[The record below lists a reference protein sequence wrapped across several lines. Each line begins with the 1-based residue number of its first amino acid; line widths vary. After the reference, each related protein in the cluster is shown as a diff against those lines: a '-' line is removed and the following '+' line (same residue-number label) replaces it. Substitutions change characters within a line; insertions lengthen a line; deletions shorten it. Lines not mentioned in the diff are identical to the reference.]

1 MSIHAGTTLGGRYV
15 LRSLIA
21 VGGMG
26 EVWRAEDSELAR
38 PVAVKVL
45 KEHAAANETFLKR
58 FHNEARNAAGLS
70 HRNIAKVL
78 DYGDQEGI
86 AYLVMELVEGEPL
99 SATLERDRTLP
110 EPRLVHILLE
120 TAAGLQA
127 AHDAGV
133 MHRDI
138 KPGNLIVT
146 ADDTVKITDFG
157 VSRSMDQ
164 TTLTQTGMVMGT
176 AQYLAP
182 ELALGKP
189 ATPASDVYA
198 LGIIAYEAL
207 VGKRPFTAAS
217 AVDIAIAHVNEPVPP
232 LPSRIS
238 PDLVRLVENV
248 LEKNP
253 RKRPRSADALAER
266 LRHVTLNSGSSGKEG
281 AHAGKVTGVGAR
293 AGTDVTDSARAGRG
307 RARSGRRMPPSI
319 APTEYRPRP
328 DIPRTADFRTKG
340 ATMSRDSSPERGRLK
355 D

>member
-58 FHNEARNAAGLS
+58 FNNEARNAAGLS
-70 HRNIAKVL
+70 HRNIAKVF
-78 DYGDQEGI
+78 DYGDQEGT
-86 AYLVMELVEGEPL
+86 AYLVMELIEGEPL

-217 AVDIAIAHVNEPVPP
+217 AVDIAIAHVNEPVPE
-232 LPSRIS
+232 LPTRIS
-238 PDLVRLVENV
+238 PDLIRLIKDV

-253 RKRPRSADALAER
+253 RKRPSTADALAER
-266 LRHVTLNSGSSGKEG
+266 LREVTLDRGASGKSE
-281 AHAGKVTGVGAR
+281 AHAGKVTGGGKN
-293 AGTDVTDSARAGRG
+293 AGEDSDGSARAMRG
-307 RARSGRRMPPSI
+307 RARSSRTMPPSI

-328 DIPRTADFRTKG
+328 DVPRTADFRARG
-340 ATMSRDSSPERGRLK
+340 ATMTRDSSPERGRLK

>member
-15 LRSLIA
+15 LRSLLA

-26 EVWRAEDSELAR
+26 EVWRAEDSELGR

-58 FHNEARNAAGLS
+58 FTNEARNAAGLS
-70 HRNIAKVL
+70 HRNIAKVY
-78 DYGDQEGI
+78 DYGDQEGT
-86 AYLVMELVEGEPL
+86 AYLVMELVVGEPL
-99 SATLERDRTLP
+99 STILERERTLA

-138 KPGNLIVT
+138 KPGNLILT
-146 ADDTVKITDFG
+146 SDDTVKITDFG

-217 AVDIAIAHVNEPVPP
+217 AVDIAIAHVNEPVPA
-232 LPSRIS
+232 LPSRVS
-238 PDLVRLVENV
+238 PDLISLVENV

-253 RKRPRSADALAER
+253 RKRPKTADALAER
-266 LRHVTLNSGSSGKEG
+266 LREVQVDAGASSKGAAPAGSVTHSAASDDFEAASGSGG
-281 AHAGKVTGVGAR
+281 I
-293 AGTDVTDSARAGRG
+293 RG
-307 RARSGRRMPPSI
+307 RARSSRTMPPSI

-328 DIPRTADFRTKG
+328 DVPRAAGFKG
-340 ATMSRDSSPERGRLK
+340 TSATMSRDSSAERGRLK

>member
-15 LRSLIA
+15 LRSLLA

-26 EVWRAEDSELAR
+26 EVWRAEDSELGR

-58 FHNEARNAAGLS
+58 FNNEARNAAGLA
-70 HRNIAKVL
+70 HRNIAQVF
-78 DYGDQEGI
+78 DYGDQEGT
-86 AYLVMELVEGEPL
+86 AYLVMELVVGEPL
-99 SATLERDRTLP
+99 STILERENILP
-110 EPRLVHILLE
+110 EPRLVRLLIE
-120 TAAGLQA
+120 TATGLQV

-133 MHRDI
+133 MHRDV
-138 KPGNLIVT
+138 KPGNLII
-146 ADDTVKITDFG
+146 AKDDVVKITDFG

-164 TTLTQTGMVMGT
+164 TALTQTGMVMGT

-238 PDLVRLVENV
+238 PDLIRLIEDV

-253 RKRPRSADALAER
+253 RKRPGTADALAKR
-266 LRHVTLNSGSSGKEG
+266 LREVTLVGGASGKSG
-281 AHAGKVTGVGAR
+281 ARAGKVTGVEENA
-293 AGTDVTDSARAGRG
+293 
-307 RARSGRRMPPSI
+307 
-319 APTEYRPRP
+319 
-328 DIPRTADFRTKG
+328 
-340 ATMSRDSSPERGRLK
+340 
-355 D
+355 

>member
-15 LRSLIA
+15 LRALIA

-26 EVWRAEDSELAR
+26 EVWRAEDTELTR
-38 PVAVKVL
+38 EVAVKVL

-58 FHNEARNAAGLS
+58 FNNEARNAAGLS
-70 HRNIAKVL
+70 HRNIAKVF
-78 DYGDQEGI
+78 DYGDQEGT

-99 SATLERDRTLP
+99 STILERERTLP
-110 EPRLVHILLE
+110 ESRLVHIMLE

-133 MHRDI
+133 IHRDI

-146 ADDTVKITDFG
+146 PDDTIKITDFG

-189 ATPASDVYA
+189 ATPASDIYA
-198 LGIIAYEAL
+198 LGIIAFEAL

-217 AVDIAIAHVNEPVPP
+217 AVDIAIAHVNEPLPA
-232 LPSRIS
+232 LPSRVS
-238 PDLVRLVENV
+238 PDLARLVEDV

-253 RKRPRSADALAER
+253 RKRPRTADALAER
-266 LRHVTLNSGSSGKEG
+266 LHDLTLNADAASKDEPNV
-281 AHAGKVTGVGAR
+281 GKVTGSAANVGVDESSGPR
-293 AGTDVTDSARAGRG
+293 TVRG
-307 RARSGRRMPPSI
+307 RARRSRTMPPSI

-328 DIPRTADFRTKG
+328 DVPRAADFRPKG
-340 ATMSRDSSPERGRLK
+340 ATMSRDTSPKRGRLK